1 MKSGGQEQDM
11 FGTEEDEE
19 REKKSG
25 LVLIYHSDS

>member
-19 REKKSG
+19 REKKGG